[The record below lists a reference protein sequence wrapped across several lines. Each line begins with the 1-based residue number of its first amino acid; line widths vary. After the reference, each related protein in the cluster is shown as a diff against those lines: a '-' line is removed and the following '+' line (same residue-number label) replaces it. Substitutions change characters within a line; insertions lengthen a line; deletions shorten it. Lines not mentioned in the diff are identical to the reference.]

1 MKKSKDKVNKK
12 ILESKLIINEDKKKI
27 KLEKKN
33 IKKKKYEKFKKTKF
47 GSIFDKVF
55 SFAKVDRDSYT
66 FSEILVIT
74 ICSLVIG
81 AFASFSVFII
91 LCGGKNFFVLSKDLS
106 KFVEVYNTLI
116 ENYYDDVDK
125 DKLIN
130 SAIDG
135 MVSSVGDTYTGYVDT
150 ENTDEFNELV
160 SGIYEGIGCTIQQQE
175 VGIKVIE
182 IFEGSPAQKAGLML
196 EDIILKVDDKDAT
209 KMTADELSKYIK
221 TESSGKIKMVVLRN
235 EEEVEINLVRGKVE
249 TPVVNSY
256 IYEKK
261 DNKIGY

>member
-1 MKKSKDKVNKK
+1 MKKIKDKVNKK
-12 ILESKLIINEDKKKI
+12 ILESKLIIKEEKKKI

-150 ENTDEFNELV
+150 ENTD
-160 SGIYEGIGCTIQQQE
+160 
-175 VGIKVIE
+175 
-182 IFEGSPAQKAGLML
+182 
-196 EDIILKVDDKDAT
+196 
-209 KMTADELSKYIK
+209 
-221 TESSGKIKMVVLRN
+221 
-235 EEEVEINLVRGKVE
+235 
-249 TPVVNSY
+249 
-256 IYEKK
+256 
-261 DNKIGY
+261 